1 MELVRRDRRSLEHR
15 KSSVGE
21 YSLMRLP
28 RGPVF
33 ARHIAIVGGGIAP
46 GKAVAFIVRTH
57 AMEAV
62 AARQL
67 SFEVEDVGEFD
78 IRRRALIVIT
88 ILVEPRDGIRAR
100 STIGDSMILRDR
112 RRARFR
118 CRLRFQLSTRQ

>member
-1 MELVRRDRRSLEHR
+1 MELVRRDRRSLEDG
-15 KSSVGE
+15 KSGVGE
-21 YSLMRLP
+21 YSLTSLSS
-28 RGPVF
+28 GPIF
-33 ARHIAIVGGGIAP
+33 TCHIAIVGGGIAP

-88 ILVEPRDGIRAR
+88 ILVEPRDGIRA
-100 STIGDSMILRDR
+100 
-112 RRARFR
+112 
-118 CRLRFQLSTRQ
+118 